1 MKLSDISVGQK
12 ATISRIDSK
21 NRMIC
26 RLADM
31 GMREQSC
38 VVCLFKSLSG
48 GIRAYRVGEYVIAL
62 RREDAACINVF
73 L

>member
-1 MKLSDISVGQK
+1 MKLSEISVGQK
-12 ATISRIDSK
+12 ATISRIDNPS
-21 NRMIC
+21 RMIS

-31 GMREQSC
+31 GMREKSC

-48 GIRAYRVGEYVIAL
+48 GIRAYRIGDYVIAL